1 MEGNHHLFEKGFS
14 TDFEVVGVEI
24 LAVNVIQKWNL
35 ITLNA
40 DKRHV
45 CSDNRV
51 FTRDEHHD

>member
-35 ITLNA
+35 ITPNA

-45 CSDNRV
+45 
-51 FTRDEHHD
+51 